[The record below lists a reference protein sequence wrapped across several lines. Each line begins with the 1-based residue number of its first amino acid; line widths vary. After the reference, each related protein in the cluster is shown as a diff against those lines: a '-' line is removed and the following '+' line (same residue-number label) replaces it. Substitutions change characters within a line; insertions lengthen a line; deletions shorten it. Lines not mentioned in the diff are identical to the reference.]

1 LKDSYMRRKKKDY
14 TLQVSVTIPKS
25 YIRFLDEE
33 AEKLDISRSALI
45 CRAIDRERTFILKQA
60 KK

>member
-1 LKDSYMRRKKKDY
+1 MVKRKDLKLKISI
-14 TLQVSVTIPKS
+14 TVPKS
-25 YIRFLDEE
+25 DIIFLDAQ

-45 CRAIDRERTFILKQA
+45 CRAIERERKAILKKA